1 MNEGT
6 FKTDL
11 LQTVKDKL
19 PEAVITVSTV
29 GMTPVKNGAIQR
41 AVEWGTELGAEIV
54 KVLSDKKVTFL
65 EGIGFT
71 DNGVELIPIIR
82 DFRTIGDDWDYLKE
96 NDEYLEAILSGV
108 EVKLAIT
115 SEHTRGIVKQSIV
128 VGVEA
133 GKLIEMIAEAKG
145 IKPQD

>member
-11 LQTVKDKL
+11 LQTVEKKL
-19 PEAVITVSTV
+19 PKHLRPNSLKGIA
-29 GMTPVKNGAIQR
+29 PVKNGAIQR
-41 AVEWGTELGAEIV
+41 AVEWGTGLGAEIV
-54 KVLSDKKVTFL
+54 KVLADKKVTFL

-82 DFRTIGDDWDYLKE
+82 DFRTIPADWDYLKE
-96 NDEYLEAILSGV
+96 DDEYLEAILSGV

-115 SEHTRGIVKQSIV
+115 SEHTRRIVKQSIV

-133 GKLIEMIAEAKG
+133 GKLLELIAEAKSN
-145 IKPQD
+145 